1 MVTPQELLNRHV
13 AEPAILLFGP
23 LALSF
28 DHNSFARLQ
37 DNICR
42 DQDLSWIRKVLTTLP
57 QYWKTVVEALPSRKY
72 DVEPRD
78 LLGLSDALST
88 GKPLNDVFP
97 LQNAV
102 LIPLVVAQQLLQY
115 ASFTERTCDEWNG
128 CIDPFT
134 LCRDG
139 QQTLGLC
146 TGLLSCFAVSCASSQ
161 EEFQRYAAVAIRLGL
176 LAGMVVDGHDAVS
189 ELGPSKSISVA
200 WSSED
205 KKQEMRHILEGFP
218 QVSDGCSKH
227 EFAWANTCRHI
238 LRSHMTKTAQRLLC

>member
-1 MVTPQELLNRHV
+1 MVTPHEPLNRHV

-28 DHNSFARLQ
+28 DHNSFTRLQ
-37 DNICR
+37 DNICS
-42 DQDLSWIRKVLTTLP
+42 DQNLSWIRGVLTTLP
-57 QYWKTVVEALPSRKY
+57 QYWKTVVEALPGLKH

-88 GKPLNDVFP
+88 GKPLNAVFP

-115 ASFTERTCDEWNG
+115 ASFAEKACDEWNDY
-128 CIDPFT
+128 IDPVT
-134 LCRDG
+134 LCKDG
-139 QQTLGLC
+139 QQALGLC

-176 LAGMVVDGHDAVS
+176 LAGMVVDGYDAVS

-200 WSSED
+200 WSSGD
-205 KKQEMRHILEGFP
+205 KKQETQHILEGFP
-218 QVSDGCSKH
+218 EVSGECSKQ
-227 EFAWANTCRHI
+227 EFA
-238 LRSHMTKTAQRLLC
+238 